1 VLYSVIARFRPG
13 VEAERD
19 ALHEAFSDHL
29 RQPLLHIRLAG
40 AIRHADTGERE
51 GVLLLIESDD
61 RQAVDHFLE
70 LSPYRVAGLYER
82 INIDELVIEAG
93 GLN

>member
-1 VLYSVIARFRPG
+1 VLYSVIARFKPG

-29 RQPLLHIRLAG
+29 RQPLMHIRLAG
-40 AIRHADTGERE
+40 AIRHADTGERA
-51 GVLLLIESDD
+51 GVLLMIEADD
-61 RQAVDHFLE
+61 RKAIDHFLE
-70 LSPYRVAGLYER
+70 QSPYNAAGLYAR
-82 INIDELVIEAG
+82 VYIDEVVIEAG

>member
-1 VLYSVIARFRPG
+1 VLYSVIARFKPG

-19 ALHEAFSDHL
+19 ALHEAHSDHL

-40 AIRHADTGERE
+40 TIRNADTGERA
-51 GVLLLIESDD
+51 GVMLLIESDT
-61 RQAVDHFLE
+61 REAVDHFLE
-70 LSPYRVAGLYER
+70 LSPYKAAGLYER
-82 INIDELVIEAG
+82 IYIDELVIEAG

>member
-1 VLYSVIARFRPG
+1 MLYSVIARFRPG

-29 RQPLLHIRLAG
+29 RQPLLHIRLAA

-61 RQAVDHFLE
+61 RQAIDHFLK
-70 LSPYRVAGLYER
+70 LSPYNAAGLYER
-82 INIDELVIEAG
+82 IYIDELVIEAG
-93 GLN
+93 GLD

>member
-1 VLYSVIARFRPG
+1 MLYSVIARFRPG

-19 ALHEAFSDHL
+19 ALHAAFSDHL

-40 AIRHADTGERE
+40 AVRHADTGERE
-51 GVLLLIESDD
+51 GVLLLIEADT
-61 RQAVDHFLE
+61 REAIDHFVE
-70 LSPYRVAGLYER
+70 FSPYNQAGLYQR
-82 INIDELVIEAG
+82 VYIDELVIEAG

>member
-1 VLYSVIARFRPG
+1 VLYSIIARFKPG

-29 RQPLLHIRLAG
+29 RQPLMHIRLAG

-51 GVLLLIESDD
+51 GVLLMIEAAD
-61 RQAVDHFLE
+61 RQAVEHFLK
-70 LSPYRVAGLYER
+70 LSPYNAAGLYER
-82 INIDELVIEAG
+82 VYIDELVIEAG

>member
-1 VLYSVIARFRPG
+1 MLYSVIARFKPG

-51 GVLLLIESDD
+51 GVLLMIEADD
-61 RQAVDHFLE
+61 RQAIDHFLK
-70 LSPYRVAGLYER
+70 LSPYNTAGLYDR
-82 INIDELVIEAG
+82 IYIDELVIEAG

>member
-1 VLYSVIARFRPG
+1 MLYSVIARFKPG

-29 RQPLLHIRLAG
+29 RQPLLHIRLA
-40 AIRHADTGERE
+40 AQIRHPETAERQ

-61 RQAVDHFLE
+61 RKAIDHFLE
-70 LSPYRVAGLYER
+70 LSPYNAAGLYER
-82 INIDELVIEAG
+82 IYIDELLIEAG

>member
-1 VLYSVIARFRPG
+1 VLYSIIARFKPG

-51 GVLLLIESDD
+51 GVLLMIEADT

-70 LSPYRVAGLYER
+70 FSPYGMAGLYQR
-82 INIDELVIEAG
+82 IYIDELVIEAG